1 MKNKAVLSLCSCPI
15 HRAGFIGRPRPNK
28 AYTLLELIVV
38 MGIAVLVIGMS
49 VPSFVKF
56 NNTARLRSAAREITS
71 ALRSARRYA
80 ITQCTEYITT
90 IYMIGNSNIENAVS
104 FYETMDSVKVKYL
117 AGTIYAC
124 DILGGPDFS
133 STGKVFTFSPHG
145 TVGGGTVYVVD
156 ADDRY
161 IGVTVLGVTGR
172 VKIGDI
178 NE

>member
-1 MKNKAVLSLCSCPI
+1 MKDK
-15 HRAGFIGRPRPNK
+15 G
-28 AYTLLELIVV
+28 YTLLELVVV

-80 ITQCTEYITT
+80 ITQCAEYATT
-90 IYMIGNSNIENAVS
+90 IYMTYNLNIKNAVS
-104 FYETMDSVKVKYL
+104 FYETPDSVKVKYL

-124 DILGGPDFS
+124 DALGGPEHLS
-133 STGKVFTFSPHG
+133 EGRVFTFSPRG
-145 TVGGGTVYVVD
+145 TTGGDTVYVVD

-161 IGVTVLGVTGR
+161 IGITILGVTGR